1 MQLATFL
8 KNVRRQ
14 ARIEARGARLQTL
27 KARAEGAGDTARVA
41 ELDKEGARR
50 AAEHNF
56 LSLRNDA
63 DLEDH
68 PEWQS
73 AHDAMRTAVL
83 SGSRGSSEAKAI
95 MGAALAAG
103 AGAAPAAEEAAT
115 AE

>member
-27 KARAEGAGDTARVA
+27 KARAEGAGDTAR
-41 ELDKEGARR
+41 
-50 AAEHNF
+50 
-56 LSLRNDA
+56 RNDA

>member
-8 KNVRRQ
+8 N
-14 ARIEARGARLQTL
+14 GARLQTL

-56 LSLRNDA
+56 LSLRNEA

-68 PEWQS
+68 PEWQG
-73 AHDAMRTAVL
+73 AHDAMREAVL

-95 MGAALAAG
+95 MGAALASG
-103 AGAAPAAEEAAT
+103 AGAQAEPAAT
-115 AE
+115 SSAE